1 MKVQEYQEKK
11 GKNSHMLTKENYVA
25 TVSRL
30 KQLEKPGEQR
40 TLTDNNLM
48 RRFALLHVASGNNII
63 EKLVKPGT
71 SNLFVPIEEFFNKI
85 HDAHIEKGHP
95 GRDIMQKYLATKYAN
110 VTTEQINIY
119 RSFCETCALKKSKAR
134 RGVVVKPIL
143 TQNVMSRGQVDLID
157 MQSQPDG
164 EFKFILNYQDH
175 FCKFCVLRPLKHK
188 TVSSVAKVQMVL

>member
-1 MKVQEYQEKK
+1 MDSIDQHRQKFNLKVQEFQEQK
-11 GKNSHMLTKENYVA
+11 GKNSRMLTKEHYVA
-25 TVSRL
+25 TVLRL

-48 RRFALLHVASGNNII
+48 RRFALLRVESGNNIV

-71 SNLFVPIEEFFNKI
+71 SNLFIPIEDLFDKI

-110 VTTEQINIY
+110 VNTEHIDIY
-119 RSFCETCALKKSKAR
+119 RSFCEKCGSKKSKAR

-143 TQNVMSRGQVDLID
+143 TQNKTRVESD
-157 MQSQPDG
+157 QPD
-164 EFKFILNYQDH
+164 KF
-175 FCKFCVLRPLKHK
+175 
-188 TVSSVAKVQMVL
+188 